1 MSPHAKQSSPID
13 KARERGCVV
22 SGRDGMANGIH
33 KLCFYCCSANG
44 NGSTRPSG
52 SGVVEQSKSFA
63 ATQIERNGW
72 RLEMASEQK
81 ERKKQRKEKMRRWGK
96 QGKLEQG

>member
-1 MSPHAKQSSPID
+1 
-13 KARERGCVV
+13 
-22 SGRDGMANGIH
+22 MANGIH
-33 KLCFYCCSANG
+33 KLCFYCCSPNG

-63 ATQIERNGW
+63 ATQIVRNGW

-81 ERKKQRKEKMRRWGK
+81 ERKQQRKEKMRRWGRWK
-96 QGKLEQG
+96 SANRENWNKDESGTR